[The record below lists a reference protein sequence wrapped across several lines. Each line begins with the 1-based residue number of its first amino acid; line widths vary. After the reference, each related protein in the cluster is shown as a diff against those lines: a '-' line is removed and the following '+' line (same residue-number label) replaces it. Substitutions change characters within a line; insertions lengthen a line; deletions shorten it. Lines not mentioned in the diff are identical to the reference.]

1 MTRTHSGVSD
11 RRTQRTSPCPRLSMW
26 PQLCG
31 APHNCGYV
39 ATSFMWPPSIFL
51 QEIPCDW
58 PDDGHITPPSSA
70 TETGLNGHRLRN
82 DVLAVFAR
90 HAVVGAS
97 RLATLAMIAPVGGP
111 LRIQVAML
119 VMWRS
124 KSRESCV
131 CR

>member
-1 MTRTHSGVSD
+1 
-11 RRTQRTSPCPRLSMW
+11 MW
-26 PQLCG
+26 RP
-31 APHNCGYV
+31 
-39 ATSFMWPPSIFL
+39 WIFL

-70 TETGLNGHRLRN
+70 TQTGLNGHRLRN

-111 LRIQVAML
+111 LRIQAAML

-124 KSRESCV
+124 KSSPGRGSDRFDGTAPMSESHASAPPPAQSV
-131 CR
+131 TTV

>member
-1 MTRTHSGVSD
+1 
-11 RRTQRTSPCPRLSMW
+11 MW
-26 PQLCG
+26 R
-31 APHNCGYV
+31 
-39 ATSFMWPPSIFL
+39 PSIFL

-58 PDDGHITPPSSA
+58 PDDAHITPPSSA

-90 HAVVGAS
+90 HTVVGAS
-97 RLATLAMIAPVGGP
+97 RLAALAMIAPVGGP

-131 CR
+131 CRGRDSQDHITGKAT